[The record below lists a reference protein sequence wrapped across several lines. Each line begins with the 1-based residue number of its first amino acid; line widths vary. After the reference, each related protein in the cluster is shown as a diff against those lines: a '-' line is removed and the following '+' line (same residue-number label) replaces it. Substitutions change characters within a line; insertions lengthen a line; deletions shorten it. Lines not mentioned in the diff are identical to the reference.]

1 MKITAGAT
9 DSQFVLHATLNEAQQ
24 VVANSLSRLGGVK
37 SSMPG
42 KITGW
47 GKYGLNKVSMDRSL
61 FEQGSETLMTV
72 NAKNGSVYSGPNKSM
87 ISRLADAIAN
97 SDNASFVPDTQGIGT
112 GPLIASIVG
121 TVLILIIVVP
131 FIVFVLFP

>member
-37 SSMPG
+37 SSTPG
-42 KITGW
+42 KIKGW
-47 GKYGLNKVSMDRSL
+47 GKYGLNKVSMDISL

-97 SDNASFVPDTQGIGT
+97 SENASFVPDTQGIGT

>member
-37 SSMPG
+37 SSTPG
-42 KITGW
+42 KIKGW
-47 GKYGLNKVSMDRSL
+47 GKYGLNKVSMDISL

-97 SDNASFVPDTQGIGT
+97 SENASFVPDTQGIGT
-112 GPLIASIVG
+112 VPLIASIVG

-131 FIVFVLFP
+131 FIVLVLFP

>member
-37 SSMPG
+37 SYTPG
-42 KITGW
+42 NIKGW
-47 GKYGLNKVSMDRSL
+47 GKYGLNKVSLDISL

-72 NAKNGSVYSGPNKSM
+72 NAKNGSIYSGPNKSM

-97 SDNASFVPDTQGIGT
+97 SDNASFVPDKQGIGT
-112 GPLIASIVG
+112 VPLIASLVG
-121 TVLILIIVVP
+121 LVLILIIVVP
-131 FIVFVLFP
+131 FIVVVLFP

>member
-37 SSMPG
+37 SSTPG
-42 KITGW
+42 NIKGW
-47 GKYGLNKVSMDRSL
+47 GKYGLNKVSLDISL
-61 FEQGSETLMTV
+61 FEQGSETLITV
-72 NAKNGSVYSGPNKSM
+72 NARNGSVYSGPNKSM

-97 SDNASFVPDTQGIGT
+97 SDNVTYVPDKQGIGT
-112 GPLIASIVG
+112 GPLIASILG
-121 TVLILIIVVP
+121 TILILIIVIP
-131 FIVFVLFP
+131 FVVFALFP

>member
-24 VVANSLSRLGGVK
+24 VVAQSLSRLGGVK

-47 GKYGLNKVSMDRSL
+47 GKYGLNKVSMDISL

>member
-1 MKITAGAT
+1 
-9 DSQFVLHATLNEAQQ
+9 
-24 VVANSLSRLGGVK
+24 
-37 SSMPG
+37 
-42 KITGW
+42 
-47 GKYGLNKVSMDRSL
+47 MDISL

-97 SDNASFVPDTQGIGT
+97 SENSSFVPDTQGIGT
-112 GPLIASIVG
+112 VPLIASILG
-121 TVLILIIVVP
+121 TILILLIVIP

>member
-37 SSMPG
+37 SSTPG
-42 KITGW
+42 NIKGW
-47 GKYGLNKVSMDRSL
+47 GKYGLNKVSLDISL
-61 FEQGSETLMTV
+61 FEQGSETLITV
-72 NAKNGSVYSGPNKSM
+72 NARNGSVYSGPNKSM

-97 SDNASFVPDTQGIGT
+97 SDNASFVPDKQGIGT
-112 GPLIASIVG
+112 GPLIASILG
-121 TVLILIIVVP
+121 TILILIIVVP